1 MENFKNAGSE
11 QNLKNI
17 FNNIFFN
24 GQAQLEQDKIDIVSD
39 YITFETKYKN
49 NEVSIPEMY
58 AQLIATHKKH
68 NVPFKKYLGVF
79 NENNI
84 SFMESDQI
92 QKRLEFVNDIN
103 WKSITPSHLND
114 DIKSEII
121 KDVIPNN
128 YETVEFNKDN
138 FEHIRNILTCI
149 QLNKELKEKEEISDE
164 ELKKT
169 LTNVNERFHK
179 IKSLKDTDRSLFF
192 SAIMIALNES
202 YPIYTLDT
210 ERKIYENK
218 IQDLSSNLTK
228 EEREINKTRYNREAV
243 SHISNAIIETIDKL
257 IKSKIN
263 NESKQRWKNQ
273 FIFIQD
279 LEIDMYEY
287 INIIL
292 LINNK
297 LFKSFKAGQK
307 QDILGKAYKIFLSRA
322 GKIDNKNIILTPDH
336 IKNLMVKLA
345 NLNKDD
351 VVLDTCM
358 GTGGFLMEAMEFMAK
373 LPGVNKDNLYSR
385 QLIGSDSDPKLFVLA
400 CSNMFLHGDGR
411 SQLYDKDTIHDDII
425 FNNGNGFF
433 NYIKSLKPTKCII
446 NPPYEDSN
454 CFDFTKQG
462 LDFLEDGGKLIV
474 IIKENTFQKINNNIK
489 DLLKYNTLD
498 FYIKMPTNL
507 FSEQNRSVSTAIFG
521 WTKGIPH
528 PNNKYVKFYNLDDDG
543 FENIPHNGRIDTK
556 HIWKIKEEQIIE
568 YIINDMDIVDSNIA
582 YKEKIFDAA
591 NNLLPIYHH
600 FREES
605 APVCIE
611 DFEETVF
618 DYFLYEQTNEVRPKI
633 IKEISNRDI
642 KKFIIRELK
651 NGKD

>member
-1 MENFKNAGSE
+1 M
-11 QNLKNI
+11 QVL
-17 FNNIFFN
+17 
-24 GQAQLEQDKIDIVSD
+24 
-39 YITFETKYKN
+39 YI
-49 NEVSIPEMY
+49 S
-58 AQLIATHKKH
+58 
-68 NVPFKKYLGVF
+68 
-79 NENNI
+79 
-84 SFMESDQI
+84 
-92 QKRLEFVNDIN
+92 
-103 WKSITPSHLND
+103 
-114 DIKSEII
+114 
-121 KDVIPNN
+121 
-128 YETVEFNKDN
+128 
-138 FEHIRNILTCI
+138 
-149 QLNKELKEKEEISDE
+149 
-164 ELKKT
+164 
-169 LTNVNERFHK
+169 
-179 IKSLKDTDRSLFF
+179 
-192 SAIMIALNES
+192 
-202 YPIYTLDT
+202 
-210 ERKIYENK
+210 
-218 IQDLSSNLTK
+218 
-228 EEREINKTRYNREAV
+228 
-243 SHISNAIIETIDKL
+243 KL
-257 IKSKIN
+257 
-263 NESKQRWKNQ
+263 RV
-273 FIFIQD
+273 
-279 LEIDMYEY
+279 
-287 INIIL
+287 
-292 LINNK
+292 
-297 LFKSFKAGQK
+297 
-307 QDILGKAYKIFLSRA
+307 GKAYKIFLSRA

-618 DYFLYEQTNEVRPKI
+618 DYFLYEQSNEVGQNI